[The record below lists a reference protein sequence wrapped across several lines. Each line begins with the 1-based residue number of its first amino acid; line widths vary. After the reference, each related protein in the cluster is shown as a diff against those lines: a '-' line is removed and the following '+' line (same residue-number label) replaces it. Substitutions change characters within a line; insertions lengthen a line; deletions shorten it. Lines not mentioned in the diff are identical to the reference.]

1 MIPTDEPSLLSLL
14 LCVSTAVTVL
24 DDTAGVD
31 VTDVTMRAPM
41 EVTNIDVVVVSSSAV
56 RIAPL
61 LNIVKET
68 GMIVAVSVIGAV
80 EIVSRITFI
89 QQKSE

>member
-14 LCVSTAVTVL
+14 LCAFAAVTVL

-31 VTDVTMRAPM
+31 VTDVTMPVPM
-41 EVTNIDVVVVSSSAV
+41 EVTPSFAV
-56 RIAPL
+56 EVTSL
-61 LNIVKET
+61 LNIIEET
-68 GMIVAVSVIGAV
+68 GMIVLVSVNGAV
-80 EIVSRITFI
+80 EIAHRIIII